1 MDSISETGM
10 TIILA
15 VLMVGLLV
23 ANVYF
28 GKRKAEKA
36 PLGKV
41 VSVLSDIRHNQKIV
55 QTFNFHWQT
64 KRFKAGGWRRNSTK
78 INFLPGE
85 LWISLEKMFDLIEDY
100 NQRIDV
106 AKKSK
111 SDSYMAGIDVDR
123 LKSPLDDVAEKL
135 REWVQANMSNPEY
148 APKRR
153 GLLR

>member
-1 MDSISETGM
+1 MDLSETGM
-10 TIILA
+10 TIILV
-15 VLMVGLLV
+15 VLMVGLIV
-23 ANVYF
+23 VNVYF

-64 KRFKAGGWRRNSTK
+64 KRFKTGGWSRNSTN
-78 INFLPGE
+78 ITFLPEE
-85 LWISLEKMFDLIEDY
+85 LWISLDKIFDLVEDY
-100 NQRIDV
+100 NQRIDI

-123 LKSPLDDVAEKL
+123 LKAPLDDVAERL
-135 REWVQANMSNPEY
+135 REWVQENMTHPEY
-148 APKRR
+148 APRRR
-153 GLLR
+153 GLFR

>member
-1 MDSISETGM
+1 MDLSETWM
-10 TIILA
+10 TVILV

-23 ANVYF
+23 ANVYL

-36 PLGKV
+36 PMGKV

-64 KRFKAGGWRRNSTK
+64 RRFKTGGWMRNSTK
-78 INFLPGE
+78 ITFLPEE
-85 LWISLEKMFDLIEDY
+85 LWISLDKIFDLVEDY
-100 NQRIDV
+100 NQRIDI

-123 LKSPLDDVAEKL
+123 LKAPLDSVAERL
-135 REWVQANMSNPEY
+135 REWAQVNMTNPEY

-153 GLLR
+153 GLFR